1 MDADS
6 MSLYTS
12 LVANSSKLPIY
23 HEEADA
29 EAPKHITSAIFF
41 NSELDILEAFNT
53 AISDVNDLDT
63 DFYLEPVTHFL
74 SEDDS
79 IVLQQFT
86 CDLLENGV
94 AAIFGPSSKT
104 TSDIVAILCNMTGI
118 PHLQF
123 DWSGDETENNLRK
136 YHYTVNVAPSE
147 HVLSN
152 AMWDIL
158 KSKDFDWKS
167 FTIIYESS
175 TNLARMQHLL
185 AWRQFHK
192 TGVKMHRFRRGEDYR
207 VLWKIINNS
216 REKFVVLDCPHD
228 ILTEVVNASKYFN
241 MTGPFNHLF
250 LTNLDTHLSGVD
262 GLYSQDFS
270 ARVAAIRL
278 RSFMPA
284 QIHNEADVFENE
296 EQDKIV
302 SIRTQCVY
310 DAVVMYFNALK
321 QVFEAIHF
329 LEPTV
334 RCGGGFWQPGQDI
347 VKQMQLLNPKHVKPP
362 YKTQRLLLNDFG
374 IRDDFN
380 LEIYNPLIERLTH
393 VWNKHHGLVSFDK
406 ISENSTKEAKI
417 RKFGAKEDFSLKKVK
432 FTVATR
438 IGEPFFMWRP
448 EPEGVH
454 YEGNERFEGFAVDL
468 IYKLA
473 EECRFDFI
481 LEPVS
486 DNAYGSRDPV
496 TDEWNG
502 IIRQLIDNN
511 AQLGIC
517 DLTITQARRSVV
529 DFTVPFMQLGVSI
542 LFYKPKPPEKS
553 LFAFLHP
560 FAVEVWFYLLVAL
573 LVMSLCFK
581 VLGRL
586 TQDDWEVTVIN
597 KETSMAE
604 TPWFLRNTLW
614 LHIGSILCV
623 GCDILPRGL
632 PMRIFTA
639 FWWIFALLMSQTYIA
654 KLASFIT
661 ASKMEGSIQNLHDL
675 VDQNKIQFGTVKGG
689 STSQLFSE
697 SNETAYRVAWNKMI
711 GFKPEAFTASNKEG
725 MDRVKRSKG
734 RYAFLVETPILQY
747 YEQRNC
753 ELMHIGQ
760 PFGEKHYGIA
770 VPLNA
775 PFRSNI
781 SVGILK
787 LSEKGVLYS
796 LKNKWFNSNETHCD
810 MEEKPVVEDI
820 QFNMES
826 VGGLFVVLI
835 GGIIIAIIIG
845 ICEFLW
851 NVQKI
856 AVKEKI
862 PAKVALKSEF
872 RFFIRFWL
880 QRKPLMTYR
889 RRGSNSTCLGSSAQ
903 SSNITATQMK
913 EKRKKSKRK
922 RSEKDC

>member
-1 MDADS
+1 MKLLFAF
-6 MSLYTS
+6 MINLIILKLTS
-12 LVANSSKLPIY
+12 QFQVVKIGAL
-23 HEEADA
+23 
-29 EAPKHITSAIFF
+29 FF
-41 NSELDILEAFNT
+41 NNELDILEAFDT
-53 AISDVNDLDT
+53 AVSDVNALNT
-63 DFYLEPVTHFL
+63 DFYLEPVKHFL

-79 IVLQQFT
+79 IILQQLT

-147 HVLSN
+147 QILSN

-158 KSKDFDWKS
+158 KNKDFNWKS
-167 FTIIYESS
+167 FTIVYESS

-185 AWRQFHK
+185 AWKQFHK
-192 TGVKMHRFRRGEDYR
+192 SGIKMHRFKRGDDYR

-228 ILTEVVNASKYFN
+228 ILTELVNASIYFN
-241 MTGPFNHLF
+241 MTGPFNHL
-250 LTNLDTHLSGVD
+250 LISNLDTHLSGLET
-262 GLYSQDFS
+262 LYSKEFT

-278 RSFMPA
+278 RTFIPA
-284 QIHNEADVFENE
+284 PTHNEVDVFENE
-296 EQDKIV
+296 EQETIV
-302 SIRTQCVY
+302 ALRTQCIY

-321 QVFEAIHF
+321 QVFQSIHF
-329 LEPTV
+329 LESSTS
-334 RCGGGFWQPGQDI
+334 CGRGYWRPGRDI
-347 VKQMQLLNPKHVKPP
+347 VKEMKQLNPKFIIPP
-362 YKTQRLLLNDFG
+362 YKTQRVILNEYG
-374 IRDDFN
+374 LRDDFN
-380 LEIYNPLIERLTH
+380 LEIYNPLIDRLTH
-393 VWNKHHGLVSFDK
+393 VWNKQHGLVSFEK
-406 ISENSTKEAKI
+406 LSENSTKEAK
-417 RKFGAKEDFSLKKVK
+417 RKKIAEKEDFSQKKVK
-432 FTVATR
+432 YTVATR

-473 EECRFDFI
+473 EECKFDFI
-481 LEPVS
+481 LEPVA

-517 DLTITQARRSVV
+517 DLTITQARRTVV

-542 LFYKPKPPEKS
+542 LYYKPKPPEKS
-553 LFAFLHP
+553 LFAFLQP
-560 FAVEVWFYLLVAL
+560 FSVEVWFYLLVAL
-573 LVMSLCFK
+573 MVMPMVFK

-586 TQDDWEVTVIN
+586 SHDDWEVKELN
-597 KETSMAE
+597 KETSIAE
-604 TPWFLRNTLW
+604 TPWCLRNALW

-623 GCDILPRGL
+623 GCDILPKGI
-632 PMRIFTA
+632 PMRLFTA

-675 VDQNKIQFGTVKGG
+675 VDQNKVQFGTVKGG

-697 SNETAYRVAWNKMI
+697 SNETVYRLAWNKMI
-711 GFKPEAFTASNKEG
+711 SFKPEAFTASNKEG

-734 RYAFLVETPILQY
+734 RYAFLLETPILQY

-753 ELMHIGQ
+753 ELMHIGE

-787 LSEKGVLYS
+787 LSEKGVLYT
-796 LKNKWFNSNETHCD
+796 LKNKWFNSNETHCELED
-810 MEEKPVVEDI
+810 HPVEDDI

-835 GGIIIAIIIG
+835 GGIAIAIIIG

-856 AVKEKI
+856 ALHEKI
-862 PAKVALKSEF
+862 PPKEALKSELL
-872 RFFIRFWL
+872 FFIRFWL
-880 QRKPLMTYR
+880 QRKPLVTHR
-889 RRGSNSTCLGSSAQ
+889 RRGSNSTCLGSSLQ
-903 SSNITATQMK
+903 SSDVTTKQVK

-922 RSEKDC
+922 RREKDT